1 MARKSQQQ
9 FTAKITVEITF
20 ADGLPYNAIKKE
32 IEFIAMYIK
41 GGFKDDVS
49 TVDISNVQLEKR
61 IIY

>member
-1 MARKSQQQ
+1 MGKKSQQQ

-20 ADGLPYNAIKKE
+20 VDGLSYNAVKKE

-49 TVDISNVQLEKR
+49 TVDISKVQLEKR
-61 IIY
+61 VIY